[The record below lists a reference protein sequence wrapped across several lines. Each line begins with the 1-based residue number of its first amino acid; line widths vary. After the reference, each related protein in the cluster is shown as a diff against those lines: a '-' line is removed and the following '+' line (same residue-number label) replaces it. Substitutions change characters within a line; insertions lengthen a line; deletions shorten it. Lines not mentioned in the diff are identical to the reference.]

1 VDWRAVGLT
10 FGMLFLAEMGDKT
23 QLTVFTLAART
34 QAPWSVFFGASAA
47 LVLVT
52 LLGALLGDV
61 ITKYVPIKY
70 INIAAGLLFLG
81 FGTVILYQ
89 TLMG

>member
-1 VDWRAVGLT
+1 MDWRVFGLT

-23 QLTVFTLAART
+23 QLAVFTLAART
-34 QAPWSVFFGASAA
+34 QAPWSVFLGGSAA

-52 LLGALLGDV
+52 LLGSFLGGI
-61 ITKYVPIKY
+61 ITKYVPVKY

-81 FGTVILYQ
+81 FGIVILYQ
-89 TLMG
+89 TLVG